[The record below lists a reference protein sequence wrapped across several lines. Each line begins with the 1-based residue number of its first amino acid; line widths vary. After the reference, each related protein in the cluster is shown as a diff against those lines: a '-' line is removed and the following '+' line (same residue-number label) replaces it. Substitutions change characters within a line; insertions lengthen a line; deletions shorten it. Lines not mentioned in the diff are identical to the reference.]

1 MHHTMLRN
9 SMSVRENAFL
19 FQRGISELFAATY
32 DHAGANLP
40 VAPCSDG
47 WFRRDWVLLRLERPS
62 VAPLDPHVLAKAIGR
77 TGYYMWKEG
86 DVRTGP
92 CKHPRIAE
100 AVFEAVFELA
110 IVDGPSNSELLRAV
124 THSDRGQTVLFDTG
138 DDIFKAIV
146 HERAEIASTDRL
158 TFAVKGSLVSG
169 KRKGVPFVGIYDCG
183 RRRGYVE

>member
-1 MHHTMLRN
+1 
-9 SMSVRENAFL
+9 MSIPENALL
-19 FQRGISELFAATY
+19 FQCGITELFAATC
-32 DHAGANLP
+32 DPAGANLP

-47 WFRRDWVLLRLERPS
+47 WFRRDWILLRPERPS
-62 VAPLDPHVLAKAIGR
+62 VAPLDPDVLAKAIGR

-124 THSDRGQTVLFDTG
+124 THADRGQTVP
-138 DDIFKAIV
+138 V
-146 HERAEIASTDRL
+146 R
-158 TFAVKGSLVSG
+158 
-169 KRKGVPFVGIYDCG
+169 Y
-183 RRRGYVE
+183 RR